1 MSWNRMSLLK
11 KIAGTIMAIT
21 VVSTVSLSFM
31 QDRLYNNNFET
42 IFRSLEDSVMTIK
55 RDSARHPPRSENRHR
70 RLAGLTANT
79 TSS

>member
-42 IFRSLEDSVMTIK
+42 IFRSLEDSGH
-55 RDSARHPPRSENRHR
+55 DHEARQRH
-70 RLAGLTANT
+70 A
-79 TSS
+79 TSSAK